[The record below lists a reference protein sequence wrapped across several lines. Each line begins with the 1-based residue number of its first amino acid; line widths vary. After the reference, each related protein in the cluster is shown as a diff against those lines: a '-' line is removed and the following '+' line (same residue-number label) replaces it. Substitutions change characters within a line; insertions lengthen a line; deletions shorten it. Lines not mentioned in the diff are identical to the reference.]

1 MLLDPETFRKRL
13 RGFERDAWRWECQQV
28 YNFPAELEQ
37 VARYMAGESKPDGY
51 NDQWLGNVR
60 GIVDSG
66 RSIGRV
72 RAVRRPLTDYV
83 RCQLDWVI
91 PDSVQAG
98 EDIRILEVAEDD
110 PDAPSE
116 DFWLFDGAL
125 VVRLNFSE
133 DGSLLNIEELEE
145 SDVRRYVKWMGAAL
159 TRAVPFDEYARTERQ

>member
-13 RGFERDAWRWECQQV
+13 RGFERSAWRWERQQV

-37 VARYMAGESKPDGY
+37 VRRYVAGESKPDGY
-51 NDQWLGNVR
+51 NAQWLDNVR
-60 GIVDSG
+60 GIVDTG

-72 RAVRRPLTDYV
+72 RAIRRPLTDYV
-83 RCQLDWVI
+83 RCQLDWVV

-98 EDIRILEVAEDD
+98 EDIRILDVAEDD
-110 PDAPSE
+110 PGAPSQ
-116 DFWLFDGAL
+116 DYWLFDGSL

-145 SDVRRYVKWMGAAL
+145 SDVNRYIEWMDTAL
-159 TRAVPFDEYARTERQ
+159 TRAVSFDEYARAERQ